1 MTIESAGDD
10 TSNTFTIV
18 GTDKDGNAQTEVI
31 NGANAGTATGIKAFK
46 TVTSITAEKDTAG
59 TDGVKAGLVEGF
71 TVQKDIIDGGKGAD
85 VISSG
90 DGADT
95 NRWRR

>member
-18 GTDKDGNAQTEVI
+18 GTDKMVMSNRSY

-46 TVTSITAEKDTAG
+46 TVTY
-59 TDGVKAGLVEGF
+59 
-71 TVQKDIIDGGKGAD
+71 
-85 VISSG
+85 
-90 DGADT
+90 
-95 NRWRR
+95 NC